1 MASEKV
7 EFLKARLRNTT
18 PSISLDRARL
28 VTKFY
33 ETPSVE
39 SPVSR
44 KAHLLEYL
52 LKNMKI
58 FINPQSIFVG
68 DHGERYRSVPVYPE
82 WGSNWILQDID
93 TFDTRSTDCME
104 WATPTDKEELIGIL
118 KQWNGNSFREII
130 DSKLPEDMKRASD
143 NGLITIG
150 SRIVSTA
157 SHMPDYK
164 TVLAKGYAKM
174 IEEIQAKIDG
184 IEHYDFITQEQK
196 DVWEGMI
203 VTLKAGIDFAHR
215 YADLAEQ
222 MAAEETDEKRKAELI
237 RITETCRQVPEKPA
251 RTFYEAMQ
259 FFWFIHLTYQI
270 ENAGHNHSIGRFDQF
285 MYPYFKHDIEAGIV
299 TEDDVVEMIQC
310 MLIKWTEIFE
320 LRDHIEAE
328 AYAGF
333 PMWTNV
339 TIGGI
344 DTTGKNACNR
354 LTYLFLEAADGAETT
369 QPAIS
374 FRFNKAIDENIF
386 RRALKL
392 TQKGLGQPAFFN
404 DDINIPRVLA
414 NGCNDIEEARDYG
427 ILGCVE
433 ASVCGKSDFRP
444 VAGFINILKILEVA
458 MHNGVDPNGNYQF
471 GPKTGEM
478 EEMDSMEKFM
488 DAYKKQL
495 AYAIDYHLKAY
506 GMCSALHSLISPTV
520 FASTT
525 IEGCIEKGRILQK
538 DGAKYST
545 TGTFISGVAN
555 VADSLAAID
564 QVCFQQKLMTLAEMR
579 DMLDSNYDGKE
590 EWHQMLLNKYVH
602 FGNDSDLVDD
612 YCRQVVTFC
621 AKENQAHKD
630 SRFGQYELILLNQT
644 YNIWQ
649 GRVVGATPDGRKA
662 GEPLANNASP
672 SNGMDRNGPT
682 AVGNSIG
689 KMDTLM
695 VPKGVLVNHKFD
707 PAVAK
712 GEKGLD
718 MLETFVRGY
727 MEAGGQHVQINVVD
741 TKTLRDAQKNPEN
754 YKNLMVRVAGYSAFF
769 VELDPRVQE
778 NIIGR
783 TEHTSCCG

>member
-7 EFLKARLRNTT
+7 EFLKKRLRNTM

-33 ETPSVE
+33 EMPSVE

-52 LKNMKI
+52 VENMKI

-82 WGSNWILQDID
+82 WGSNWILEDID
-93 TFDTRSTDCME
+93 TFDTRTTDTLA
-104 WATPTDKEELIGIL
+104 WADPGDKEELIGIL
-118 KQWNGNSFREII
+118 NKWNGRSFREII
-130 DSKLPEDMKRASD
+130 DSKLPEDMKQASL

-157 SHMPDYK
+157 SHMPQYEV
-164 TVLAKGYAKM
+164 VLAKGFGKM
-174 IEEIQAKIDG
+174 IEEIQAKLDG
-184 IEHYDFITQEQK
+184 IEHYDYVTQEQK

-203 VTLKAGIDFAHR
+203 VTLKAGIRFAHR
-215 YADLAEQ
+215 YADLAEE
-222 MAAEETDEKRKAELI
+222 MAKTETDEKRKAELI

-259 FFWFIHLTYQI
+259 FFWFVHLLYQI
-270 ENAGHNHSIGRFDQF
+270 ENAGHNHSTGRFDMF
-285 MYPYFKHDIEAGIV
+285 MYPYFKHDIDAGIL
-299 TEDDVVEMIQC
+299 TEDEAVEMIQC
-310 MLIKWTEIFE
+310 MLLKWTEIFE

-333 PMWTNV
+333 PMWTNL
-339 TIGGI
+339 TIGGMGI
-344 DTTGKNACNR
+344 DGKDACNR

-374 FRFNKAIDENIF
+374 FRYHKNINQEVF
-386 RRALKL
+386 ERALKL

-444 VAGFINILKILEVA
+444 VAGFINILKILEVT
-458 MHNGVDPNGNYQF
+458 MHNGMDPNGNYQF
-471 GPKTGEM
+471 GPKTGTM
-478 EEMDSMEKFM
+478 EEMETMEQFM
-488 DAYKKQL
+488 EAYKKQL
-495 AYAIDYHLKAY
+495 AFAIDYHLKAY
-506 GMCSALHSLISPTV
+506 GICSSLHSQIAPTV

-555 VADSLAAID
+555 AADSLSAID

-579 DMLDSNYDGKE
+579 DMLDSNYEGKE

-602 FGNDSDLVDD
+602 FGNDDDLVDD
-612 YCRQVVTFC
+612 YCRQVVGFC

-649 GRVVGATPDGRKA
+649 GRVVGATPDGRMA

-672 SNGMDRNGPT
+672 SNGMDRSGPT

-727 MEAGGQHVQINVVD
+727 MEVGGQHVQINVID
-741 TKTLRDAQKNPEN
+741 TATLRDAQQHPEN

-783 TEHTSCCG
+783 TEHVACC

>member
-1 MASEKV
+1 MASERV
-7 EFLKARLRNTT
+7 EFLKARLRNTN
-18 PSISLDRARL
+18 PSISVERARL
-28 VTKFY
+28 VTQFY
-33 ETPSVE
+33 RIPSIE
-39 SPVSR
+39 SPITR
-44 KAHLLEYL
+44 KARMLEYL
-52 LKNMKI
+52 LQNMTI

-68 DHGERYRSVPVYPE
+68 DHGERYRSVPAYPE
-82 WGSNWILQDID
+82 WGSNWILEDID
-93 TFDTRSTDCME
+93 TFDTRSTDTLY
-104 WATPTDKEELIGIL
+104 WDKPEDKQELIDICTEWRGR
-118 KQWNGNSFREII
+118 GFREVI
-130 DSKLPEDMKRASD
+130 DSHLSEEQKQASLD
-143 NGLITIG
+143 GLITIG

-157 SHMPDYK
+157 SHMPEYG
-164 TVLAKGYAKM
+164 VIFEKGFAKM
-174 IEEIQAKIDG
+174 IDEIQAKLDG
-184 IEHYDFITQEQK
+184 IEHYDYVTQEQK
-196 DVWEGMI
+196 DTWEGMI
-203 VTLKAGIDFAHR
+203 ITLKAAIQFAHR
-215 YADLAEQ
+215 YVKLAWE
-222 MAAEETDEKRKAELI
+222 MAETEEDPKRKADLL
-237 RITETCRQVPEKPA
+237 RIAETCERVPELPP

-259 FFWFIHLTYQI
+259 FFWFIHLIYQI

-285 MYPYFKHDIEAGIV
+285 MYPYFIHDIENGVA
-299 TEDDVVEMIQC
+299 TEEDIVEMIQC

-344 DTTGKNACNR
+344 DSNGHDACNR

-374 FRFNKAIDENIF
+374 FRFNKKIDETIF

-404 DDINIPRVLA
+404 DEINIPRVLA
-414 NGCNDIEEARDYG
+414 NGCNDIREARDYA
-427 ILGCVE
+427 IEGCVE
-433 ASVCGKSDFRP
+433 SQVPGKTDFRP
-444 VAGFINILKILEVA
+444 VAGFINILKVLELA
-458 MHNGVDPNGNYQF
+458 MHDGVDPKTGRQF
-471 GPKTGEM
+471 GPNTGTM

-488 DAYKKQL
+488 KAYEAQL
-495 AYAIDYHLKAY
+495 AYIIDYHLQAY
-506 GMCSALHSLISPTV
+506 GICSALHSQICPTV
-520 FASTT
+520 FASCMVD
-525 IEGCIEKGRILQK
+525 GCIEKGRILQK
-538 DGAKYST
+538 DGARYSS

-555 VADSLAAID
+555 AADSLAAID
-564 QVCFQQKLMTLAEMR
+564 QVVFQKKLMTLAELTQI
-579 DMLDSNYDGKE
+579 LDSNYAGREDV
-590 EWHQMLLNKYVH
+590 HQMLLNKVVH
-602 FGNDSDLVDD
+602 FGNDEDLVDE
-612 YCRQVVTFC
+612 YCRRVVTFC
-621 AKENQAHKD
+621 ALENQAHKD

-649 GRVVGATPDGRKA
+649 GRCVGATPDGRMD

-712 GEKGLD
+712 GEKGLE

-727 MEAGGQHVQINVVD
+727 CEAGGQHVQINVVD
-741 TKTLRDAQKNPEN
+741 TATLRDAQKHPEN
-754 YKNLMVRVAGYSAFF
+754 YKHLMVRVAGYSAFF

-783 TEHTSCCG
+783 TEHGSCCG

>member
-1 MASEKV
+1 MASERV

-68 DHGERYRSVPVYPE
+68 DHGERYRSVPVFPE

-93 TFDTRSTDCME
+93 TFDTRSTDYME
-104 WATPTDKEELIGIL
+104 WGSPTDKEELIGIL
-118 KQWNGNSFREII
+118 NKWNGHSFREII
-130 DSKLPEDMKRASD
+130 DSKLPEDMKKASD

-157 SHMPDYK
+157 SHMPHYEV
-164 TVLAKGYAKM
+164 VLAKGYRKM
-174 IEEIQAKIDG
+174 MEEIQAKLDG
-184 IEHYDFITQEQK
+184 IEHYDYITQEQK
-196 DVWEGMI
+196 DVWEGML
-203 VTLKAGIDFAHR
+203 VTLQAGIDFAHR
-215 YADLAEQ
+215 YADLADQ
-222 MAAEETDEKRKAELI
+222 MAAEETDEKRRAELL
-237 RITETCRQVPEKPA
+237 RIGETCRQVPEKPA

-285 MYPYFKHDIEAGIV
+285 MYPYFKHDIEAGIA
-299 TEDDVVEMIQC
+299 TEDDIVEMIQC

-344 DTTGKNACNR
+344 DKAGKNACNR

-374 FRFNKAIDENIF
+374 FRFNRAIDETIF

-444 VAGFINILKILEVA
+444 VAGFINILKILEVT

-471 GPKTGEM
+471 GPKTGTM

-488 DAYKKQL
+488 EAYKKQL
-495 AYAIDYHLKAY
+495 AFAIDYHLKAY
-506 GMCSALHSLISPTV
+506 GMCSALHSQIAPTV

-525 IEGCIEKGRILQK
+525 IEDCIEKGRLLQK

-555 VADSLAAID
+555 AADSLSAID
-564 QVCFQQKLMTLAEMR
+564 QVCFRQKLMTLAEMR
-579 DMLDSNYDGKE
+579 DLLDSNYAGHE

-602 FGNDSDLVDD
+602 FGNDEDLVDD
-612 YCRQVVTFC
+612 YCRQVVGFC

-649 GRVVGATPDGRKA
+649 GRVVGATPDGRMA

-672 SNGMDRNGPT
+672 SNGMDRSGPT

-712 GEKGLD
+712 GDKGLD

-727 MEAGGQHVQINVVD
+727 MEAGGQHVQINVID
-741 TKTLRDAQKNPEN
+741 TATLRDAQKHPEN

>member
-1 MASEKV
+1 MASERV
-7 EFLKARLRNTT
+7 EFLKARLRNTM

-33 ETPSVE
+33 EIPSIE
-39 SPVSR
+39 SPIAR
-44 KAHLLEYL
+44 KAHMLEYL

-68 DHGERYRSVPVYPE
+68 DHGERYRSVPAYPE
-82 WGSNWILQDID
+82 WGSNWILEDID
-93 TFDTRSTDCME
+93 TFDTRSTDRMV
-104 WATPTDKEELIGIL
+104 WGSPTDKQELIDICT
-118 KQWNGNSFREII
+118 KWNGHGFREVI
-130 DSKLPEDMKRASD
+130 DSHLPEDMKQASLD
-143 NGLITIG
+143 GLITIG

-157 SHMPDYK
+157 SHMPQYG
-164 TVLAKGYAKM
+164 VIFEKGFAKM
-174 IEEIQAKIDG
+174 IEEIQAKLDG

-196 DVWEGMI
+196 DTWEGMI
-203 VTLKAGIDFAHR
+203 ITLRAAIDFAHR
-215 YADLAEQ
+215 YVDLAEE
-222 MAAEETDEKRKAELI
+222 MAKDEKDEKRKADLLKI
-237 RITETCRQVPEKPA
+237 AETCRQVPEKPP

-259 FFWFIHLTYQI
+259 FFWFIHLIYQI
-270 ENAGHNHSIGRFDQF
+270 ENAGHNHSVGRFDQF
-285 MYPYFKHDIEAGIV
+285 MYPYFKHDIENGIA
-299 TEDDVVEMIQC
+299 TEDDIVEMIQC

-333 PMWTNV
+333 PMWTNI

-344 DTTGKNACNR
+344 DSDGKNACNR

-374 FRFNKAIDENIF
+374 FRFNKKIDETVF

-404 DDINIPRVLA
+404 DEINIPRVLA
-414 NGCNDIEEARDYG
+414 NGCNDIREARDYA
-427 ILGCVE
+427 IEGCVE
-433 ASVCGKSDFRP
+433 AQVPGKTDFRP
-444 VAGFINILKILEVA
+444 VAGFINILKVLELTL
-458 MHNGVDPNGNYQF
+458 HNGLDPKTGRQF
-471 GPKTGEM
+471 GPKTGTPEELDTMDKVM
-478 EEMDSMEKFM
+478 E
-488 DAYKKQL
+488 AYEKQL
-495 AYAIDYHLKAY
+495 AFIIDYHLKAY
-506 GMCSALHSLISPTV
+506 GMCSALHSQICPTV
-520 FASTT
+520 FASTLV
-525 IEGCIEKGRILQK
+525 EGCIEKGRILQK
-538 DGAKYST
+538 DGAKYSS

-555 VADSLAAID
+555 AADSLAAID
-564 QVCFQQKLMTLAEMR
+564 QVCFRQKALSLPELV
-579 DMLDSNYDGKE
+579 DILDKNFEGHE

-602 FGNDSDLVDD
+602 FGNDEDLVDD
-612 YCRQVVTFC
+612 YCRRVVTFC
-621 AKENQAHKD
+621 ALENQAHKD

-649 GRVVGATPDGRKA
+649 GRVVGATPDGRKD

-672 SNGMDRNGPT
+672 SNGMDRSGPT

-727 MEAGGQHVQINVVD
+727 CEAGGQHVQINVVD
-741 TKTLRDAQKNPEN
+741 TATLRDAQKHPEN
-754 YKNLMVRVAGYSAFF
+754 YQHLMVRVAGYSAFF

-783 TEHTSCCG
+783 TEHCGCGG